1 MGNKYIIA
9 VYGCD
14 DSTIIERELTDD
26 ELKLVQSI
34 AKQVTE
40 ASEYDCMP
48 TMEIE
53 MVDT

>member
-1 MGNKYIIA
+1 MRKRYIIA

-48 TMEIE
+48 IMEIE
-53 MVDT
+53 TVDS